1 MKLGSSIASTL
12 ERRHTAGGFGPFE
25 PPVRAELFSQERLEQ
40 HAASLAKAQGIA
52 RKPGLK
58 RSLVRRMAEN
68 EKVLFTCYDAIARAT
83 HERRSVTPA
92 AEWLLDNFRVIE
104 DQFKQTRRELAT
116 STYRKLPRLAEG
128 PLRGHPRI
136 YGIAW
141 AFVAH
146 TDSRFDAA
154 LLRSFMQAYQKVQPL
169 TIAELWA
176 LPLALRCV
184 LIENLRRIC
193 VYVAGSQ
200 QIRQQAD
207 ELADDLLALDK
218 QAKTGKLDDVMRE
231 RVSRPLQPAFAV
243 QLIQRLRYQDVS
255 LQWLSRE
262 LARSH
267 LTVDGVVQAEHA
279 SQAAANMTVRN
290 IITGMRD
297 MWAFDWQSLFESV
310 SLVDA
315 CLRGSAGYS
324 AMDFITRDRYR
335 HAVEV
340 LAAGSQLTEL
350 EVAQAAMARAM
361 AAGAEFE
368 DPRHGDPGYY
378 LISSGRDSFEREI
391 GFRPSIGQRSLKTYA
406 AHASIYIGLIL
417 AISALLLA
425 VPLCLSAAAGAGSA
439 ALWILGLCGFF
450 PASDLAALLVDKAVM
465 RLITPH
471 HLARLEL
478 PQGIPERLRT
488 FVVMPTLLTSE
499 KDIRSQV
506 DHLEVHYLANPDGE
520 VYFALL
526 SDWADADT
534 EDCEDDLPLL
544 ETATRL
550 IDELNHRHGRMPDG
564 SPRFYLY
571 HRRRLWNA
579 AQGKWLSWE
588 RKRGK
593 LHEFNRLLR
602 GAVDTS
608 FLTQSDKPAWA
619 PRGVRYVIT
628 LDSDTRLPIGA
639 VRKLVGAA
647 AHPLNRPRIDH
658 DTQRVTEGYGIL
670 QPRVTPTLPSARESS
685 IFQRLFSGPCG
696 LDPYAAAVSNVY
708 QDLFQEGSYTGK
720 GIYDVDAF
728 EAALSDRIPENTV
741 LSHDL
746 FEGIFARCGLVTD
759 VEFFEDFPSNYQVAA
774 VRGHRWMRGDW
785 QLLPWILGLRG
796 DTIPAIGRWKML
808 DNLRRSLSAPA
819 TVALLLASW
828 LLPHAAPGAWAA
840 SVMLVLAAPAI
851 LSLCHGLLPT
861 RSGVSMLSHLRA
873 VAYDLLSGCAYVAIA
888 VTLLAHKGWLA
899 LDAIGRTL
907 FRLLVSHRLLLDWV
921 TSAQSRLRASLSLLH
936 FTWSLRAAVLIAI
949 AGAVA
954 VWRIDPANLRVAA
967 PFLVLWALSP
977 FFAHL
982 ISLPPESAKP
992 RPATPQE
999 IPALREA
1006 ARRIWRFFSTFVTA
1020 QDHAL
1025 PPDNFQEDPQP
1036 VVAHR
1041 SSPTNFG
1048 LYLLSIATARDF
1060 GWIGL
1065 AETIERLEATLGT
1078 MQELP
1083 RFRGHFF
1090 NWYDTRDLSVLEPQY
1105 ISSVDSG
1112 NLAGHLLALAS
1123 ACTELAG
1130 RPLFEAMH
1138 LQGIADSVRLMRS
1151 AIPGER
1157 SDRRTL
1163 TVNPSQLHQG
1173 LDDFEQS
1180 LLAHAGAEVGDWPA
1194 LWQDLDARAAVLLDL
1209 AQTNADER
1217 GDADRSEALAWARAI
1232 RSDVASHLRD
1242 IDLHEEALRDRQQQ
1256 TQATDKDANEEA
1268 DTEMGHSADEA
1279 AADVPE
1285 AARARLHALSELC
1298 LRLFRAMDFRFL
1310 YDADRRLFSIG
1321 YRVKEAMLDNSYYDL
1336 LASEARLASYVAV
1349 AKGDVP
1355 PTHWLR
1361 LGRPMTRQGW
1371 GAVLLS
1377 WSGSMFEYLM
1387 PSLVMYTPSHSLLDQ
1402 TCRLAIARQIEY
1414 GQELGI
1420 PWGISESAYN
1430 VRDRSLTYQYSDFG
1444 VPGLGLKRGLGQQ
1457 LVAAPYAT
1465 VLAAMY
1471 QTAAAV
1477 ENFGR
1482 IEAAGGRGV
1491 YGYYDAVDFTPARI
1505 PEGQRAAPVRAY
1517 MAHHQGMSLVALG
1530 NVLFNGVM
1538 RHRFHRQAIVRAAD
1552 MLLQEPCPREVSVAL
1567 PRRDP
1572 VDAVLSKET
1581 IMPVSRRFRSARQP
1595 VPATHLLSNG
1605 RYTVMITAAGSGYS
1619 MCDGMAVTRWREDST
1634 CDAWGSYLFLR
1645 DMASGEVWSAA
1656 HQPVG
1661 IEPER
1666 YEVVF
1671 SEDRARISR
1680 QDGALSTTLEV
1691 LVSPEDNAEI
1701 RRLSI
1706 TNSDQQARDVEL
1718 TSYAEVVLAPLAADA
1733 AHPAFSNLFIE
1744 TEYLSDIRGL
1754 VAMRRPRS
1762 SSDPQQW
1769 AAHILAGGAHLDSV
1783 GYETDRARFLGRGRS
1798 VRTPVAI
1805 LDGRPLS
1812 NTVGSVLDPILS
1824 LRTRVRIEPG
1834 ATAHVLFATM
1844 TAQSREDLINLADKY
1859 RDPASFERISTLA
1872 WTEGQ
1877 VRLHHLGI
1885 DADEAHL
1892 FQLLANRVL
1901 YSDASLR
1908 PGSEVLKRNTL
1919 NATALWRYSISGDLP
1934 IVLLRVDEQEDR
1946 EIVRQMLRAH
1956 EYWHGKGLSV
1966 DLVILNERKASYIQ
1980 DLQTSLENMV
1990 RGSQSA
1996 PEGSARG
2003 GIFVLRSDLM
2013 EPAEIDL
2020 LQCAARA
2027 VLAGQKQGS
2036 LEEQLA
2042 RLKRRPLK
2050 PAPAALPHRRGSAS
2064 GQAPASQPL
2073 PELEFFNGLG
2083 GFAERGREY
2092 MIVLGEGQRTPA
2104 PWINVVANPG
2114 LGFLASES
2122 GSGYT
2127 WAGNSQ
2133 ENQLTPWSNDP
2144 VGDAPGEVFYLRDED
2159 SGVCWTPTALPIR
2172 LEQTRYIA
2180 RHGHGYTRYLH
2191 ASNGIATEL
2200 LQFVAWQDPVKIS
2213 VLTLE
2218 NRSTHTRKLSAT
2230 AYVEWVLG
2238 TSRAADAPFIVTD
2251 MDADSGTLY
2260 AHNPWNMQ
2268 FGSHTAFVQWTTG
2281 LDSWTADRSEF
2292 IGRNGN
2298 LESPAALAQGVRL
2311 SGHSG
2316 AGLDPCAALRTGVQ
2330 IRPGQRLRLVFVL
2343 GQAADRQ
2350 SAAALAARYRDVDP
2364 DALLGEVTGHWDSIL
2379 GTVQVETPDR
2389 AADLMLNGWLLYQ
2402 VLACRMWARAAF
2414 YQVSGAYGFRDQL
2427 QDSMALNLARPDLA
2441 RAHLLRSAAR
2451 QFPEGDVQHW
2461 WHPPGGS
2468 GVRTHISDDRLWLPY
2483 VVAEYMATTGDASVL
2498 DEQIPFLEGAAIEP
2512 GHEDAYYQPAVSSQT
2527 ASLYEHCCR
2536 AIECSLAR
2544 GVHGLPLMGT
2554 GDWNDGM
2561 NRVGHEGKGESV
2573 WLGWFLH
2580 NTLSRFSPL
2589 AAARGEHDTVQRWKQ
2604 YASELRAAIR
2614 KEAWDGAWY
2623 RRAYFDD
2630 GTPLGTSSDNECRID
2645 SLAQTWSVISGAA
2658 EASRQRRA
2666 MQSVEEYLIRQGDDL
2681 VLLLAPAFDKMPRD
2695 PGYIKGYLPGVRE
2708 NGGQYTHAAAWCL
2721 IAYTLL
2727 GDGNRAGD
2735 LFRMLNPVHHASS
2748 RAGVHAYKVEP
2759 YVVAGD
2765 IYAAPAHV
2773 RRGGWTWYTG
2783 SAGWLYRAGT
2793 EWLLGLRKRG
2803 DTLSID
2809 PCIPADWSNLRLQYR
2824 HGASLYTIDIENPR
2838 GVCRGVTRVELDGAP
2853 LPRGKKQVLPLVDDG
2868 QPHNAKVVL
2877 GEAPHPAADES
2888 D

>member
-1 MKLGSSIASTL
+1 MKLGSSIVNIL
-12 ERRHTAGGFGPFE
+12 ERRHTDGGFGPFE
-25 PPVRAELFSQERLEQ
+25 APVRAELFSQERLEQ
-40 HAASLAKAQGIA
+40 HAASLAKAQAIA
-52 RKPGLK
+52 HKPGLK
-58 RSLVRRMAEN
+58 RTLVRRMAEN
-68 EKVLFTCYDAIARAT
+68 EKVLFECFDAIARAT
-83 HERRSVTPA
+83 RERRSITPA

-104 DQFKQTRRELAT
+104 DQFKQTRRELA
-116 STYRKLPRLAEG
+116 SATYRKLPRLAEG

-136 YGIAW
+136 YGVAW

-154 LLRSFMQAYQKVQPL
+154 LLRSFMLAYQRVQPL

-200 QIRQQAD
+200 HIRQQAD

-218 QAKTGKLDDVMRE
+218 QASTGSMDDVLRE
-231 RVSRPLQPAFAV
+231 RVSQPLQPAFAV

-279 SQAAANMTVRN
+279 GQAAANMTVRN

-315 CLRGSAGYS
+315 SLRRGAGY
-324 AMDFITRDRYR
+324 ADMDFITRDRYR

-340 LAAGSQLTEL
+340 LAARSPLTEL
-350 EVAQAAMARAM
+350 EVAEAAMARA
-361 AAGAEFE
+361 AAEGTEHQ

-378 LISSGRDSFEREI
+378 LISSGRDSFEHEI
-391 GFRPSIGQRSLKTYA
+391 GFQPSLKQRCMKIYA

-417 AISALLLA
+417 LLSALLLA
-425 VPLCLSAAAGAGSA
+425 VPLCLSAAAGADA
-439 ALWILGLCGFF
+439 PALWLLGLLGFF

-465 RLITPH
+465 RLIAPH

-478 PQGIPERLRT
+478 RHGIPKRLRS

-499 KDIRSQV
+499 ADIRSQI

-520 VYFALL
+520 VYYGLL

-534 EDCEDDLPLL
+534 EVRESDVPLL
-544 ETATRL
+544 EAASRL
-550 IDELNHRHGRMPDG
+550 IGELNRRHGRMPDG
-564 SPRFYLY
+564 SLRFHLY

-602 GAVDTS
+602 GAADTS
-608 FLTQSDKPAWA
+608 FLTRDGKPAWV
-619 PRGVRYVIT
+619 PEGVRYVIT

-639 VRKLVGAA
+639 VRQLVGAA
-647 AHPLNRPRIDH
+647 AHPLNRPGIDP

-670 QPRVTPTLPSARESS
+670 QPRVTPTLPSTRESS

-728 EAALSDRIPENTV
+728 ETALAGRIPENAI

-774 VRGHRWMRGDW
+774 ARGHRWMRGDW

-828 LLPHAAPGAWAA
+828 LLPHAAPAAWAA
-840 SVMLVLAAPAI
+840 AVMLVLAAPAI
-851 LSLCHGLLPT
+851 LSVCHGLLPT
-861 RSGVSMLSHLRA
+861 RSGVSALSHLHA
-873 VAYDLLSGCAYVAIA
+873 VAYDLLQGCAYVAIA

-907 FRLLVSHRLLLDWV
+907 FRLMVSHRLLLDWV
-921 TSAQSRLRASLSLLH
+921 TSAQSRLRASLSLMH
-936 FTWSLRAAVLIAI
+936 FTWSLRAAVLIAV
-949 AGAVA
+949 AGAIA
-954 VWRIDPANLRVAA
+954 VWRNDPLNLRVAA
-967 PFLVLWALSP
+967 PFLVLWGLSP

-992 RPATPQE
+992 RPATPEE

-1006 ARRIWRFFSTFVTA
+1006 ARRIWRYFSTFVSA
-1020 QDHAL
+1020 EDHAL

-1036 VVAHR
+1036 VIAHR

-1048 LYLLSIATARDF
+1048 LYLLSIVTARDF

-1065 AETIERLEATLGT
+1065 AETIDRLEATLGT
-1078 MQELP
+1078 LQQLP
-1083 RFRGHFF
+1083 RFRGHFY
-1090 NWYDTRDLSVLEPQY
+1090 NWYDTRDLSILEPQY

-1130 RPLFEAMH
+1130 KPVFDARH
-1138 LQGIADSVRLMRS
+1138 LQGIADSVRLMRR
-1151 AIPGER
+1151 AMPEER
-1157 SDRRTL
+1157 NDRRTL
-1163 TVNPSQLHQG
+1163 TVNPSQLHEG
-1173 LDDFEQS
+1173 LDEFERA
-1180 LLAHAGAEVGDWPA
+1180 LLAYTTTHVADWPA
-1194 LWQDLDARAAVLLDL
+1194 LWRELDERAAILLDL
-1209 AQTNADER
+1209 AQTNAEER
-1217 GDADRSEALAWARAI
+1217 GDSEQSEALAWARAI

-1242 IDLHEEALRDRQQQ
+1242 IPMQEQALQQSQPLQQQ
-1256 TQATDKDANEEA
+1256 YAADADA
-1268 DTEMGHSADEA
+1268 HVGAGA
-1279 AADVPE
+1279 AADPVQEPATGARD
-1285 AARARLHALSELC
+1285 AACARLEALAALS
-1298 LRLFRAMDFRFL
+1298 LRLFRAMDFGFL

-1321 YRVKEAMLDNSYYDL
+1321 YRVKDAMLDNSYYDL

-1414 GQELGI
+1414 GKELGI

-1457 LVAAPYAT
+1457 LVTAPYAT

-1477 ENFGR
+1477 QNLAR
-1482 IEAAGGRGV
+1482 IEAAGGRGI
-1491 YGYYDAVDFTPARI
+1491 YGYYDAVDFTPSRV
-1505 PEGQRAAPVRAY
+1505 PEGQHAAPVRAY

-1530 NVLFNGVM
+1530 NVLFDGAM

-1552 MLLQEPCPREVSVAL
+1552 MLLQEPRPREVSVAL

-1572 VDAVLSKET
+1572 AVAVLSKET

-1634 CDAWGSYLFLR
+1634 CDAWGNYLFLR
-1645 DMASGEVWSAA
+1645 DTASGAVWSATQ
-1656 HQPVG
+1656 QPVG
-1661 IEPER
+1661 VEPER

-1680 QDGALSTTLEV
+1680 QDGALSTTLDV

-1706 TNSDQQARDVEL
+1706 TNSDQQAHDVEL
-1718 TSYAEVVLAPLAADA
+1718 TSYAEVVLAPMAADA

-1744 TEYLSDIRGL
+1744 TEYLPNIRGL

-1762 SSDPQQW
+1762 ASDPQQW
-1769 AAHILAGGAHLDSV
+1769 AAHILAGGAQLESV

-1812 NTVGSVLDPILS
+1812 NTVGSVLDPIFS
-1824 LRTRVRIEPG
+1824 LRTRVRVEPG

-1844 TAQSREDLINLADKY
+1844 TAQSREELVNLADKY
-1859 RDPASFERISTLA
+1859 HDPASFERISTLA

-1901 YSDASLR
+1901 YMDASLR

-1919 NATALWRYSISGDLP
+1919 NATSLWRYSISGDLP

-1980 DLQTSLENMV
+1980 DLQTSLETMV
-1990 RGSQSA
+1990 RDSQSA
-1996 PEGSARG
+1996 PADSGRG
-2003 GIFVLRSDLM
+2003 GIFVLRSDRM
-2013 EPAEIDL
+2013 ELAEIDL

-2042 RLKRRPLK
+2042 RLKRRPTK
-2050 PAPAALPHRRGSAS
+2050 PTPAALPHRRGSEAS
-2064 GQAPASQPL
+2064 HAATAEAL

-2083 GFAERGREY
+2083 GFAEHGREY
-2092 MIVLGEGQRTPA
+2092 TVVLGQGQRTPA

-2114 LGFLASES
+2114 FGFLASES

-2144 VGDAPGEVFYLRDED
+2144 VSDAPGEVFYLRDED
-2159 SGVCWTPTALPIR
+2159 SGACWTPTALPIR
-2172 LEQTRYIA
+2172 LEQARYIA
-2180 RHGHGYTRYLH
+2180 RHGHGYTRYTH
-2191 ASNGIATEL
+2191 TSNGIAAEL
-2200 LQFVAWQDPVKIS
+2200 LQFVARQDPVKIS

-2218 NRSTHTRKLSAT
+2218 NRSTHTRRLSAT

-2238 TSRAADAPFIVTD
+2238 TSRAAGAPFIVTE

-2268 FGSHTAFVQWTTG
+2268 FGGHTAFVHWTAE
-2281 LDSWTADRSEF
+2281 LDSWTADRGEF

-2298 LESPAALAQGVRL
+2298 LESPAALARSAKLGGR
-2311 SGHSG
+2311 SG

-2330 IRPGQRLRLVFVL
+2330 IRPGQQLRLVFVL
-2343 GQAADRQ
+2343 GQADDRQ
-2350 SAAALAARYRDVDP
+2350 SAATLAARYRDIDP
-2364 DALLGEVTGHWDSIL
+2364 DALLGEITQQWDRIL
-2379 GTVQVETPDR
+2379 GTVQVQTPDR

-2441 RAHLLRSAAR
+2441 RAHILRSAAR

-2483 VVAEYMATTGDASVL
+2483 VVAEYVATTGDAGVL
-2498 DEQIPFLEGAAIEP
+2498 DEQIPFLEGAAVEP
-2512 GHEDAYYQPAVSSQT
+2512 GHDDAYYQPAVSAQT
-2527 ASLYEHCCR
+2527 ASLYEHCVR

-2544 GVHGLPLMGT
+2544 GAHGLPLMGT

-2580 NTLSRFSPL
+2580 TTLSSFSPL
-2589 AAARGEHDTVQRWKQ
+2589 AAARGEHDTVQRWKH
-2604 YASELRAAIR
+2604 YATELRAAIR

-2630 GTPLGTSSDNECRID
+2630 GTPLGTSADNECRID

-2681 VLLLAPAFDKMPRD
+2681 VLLLAPAFDKMQRD

-2735 LFRMLNPVHHASS
+2735 LFRMLNPIHHASS

-2803 DTLSID
+2803 ETLQID
-2809 PCIPADWSNLRLQYR
+2809 PCIPADWRNLRLQYR
-2824 HGASLYTIDIENPR
+2824 HGASLYTIEIENPQ
-2838 GVCRGVTRVELDGAP
+2838 GVCRGVAQIEFDGAP
-2853 LPRGKKQVLPLVDDG
+2853 LPHGKKRAIPLVDDG
-2868 QPHNAKVVL
+2868 RPHNAKVVL
-2877 GEAPHPAADES
+2877 GETARPVAES